1 MEEKNMNVKSIF
13 ATIGEVLGGISG
25 VLTSLVSVAILSTV
39 IFGSG
44 WLGIDVVTNISTLV
58 GSFLSGGVTGLL
70 VLIILDSFFQKCDLN
85 HLLIVPQ

>member
-1 MEEKNMNVKSIF
+1 MKLKSIF
-13 ATIGEVLGGISG
+13 ATIGDVLGGISG
-25 VLTSLVSVAILSTV
+25 VLASLVSVSILSTV

-70 VLIILDSFFQKCDLN
+70 VLIILLSLWDNK
-85 HLLIVPQ
+85 